1 MVIAIALTPTY
12 LFVLVPGVYR
22 RPFACDLKWAFISRY
37 RCNFAVTDR
46 KAPAFLRGLLQF
58 DLRLVEPAG
67 IEPATSYLQIR
78 LALFQTLPDSPF
90 PEFIP

>member
-1 MVIAIALTPTY
+1 MPGMIATTDSLQDSRSCIPED
-12 LFVLVPGVYR
+12 
-22 RPFACDLKWAFISRY
+22 DLIRAITT
-37 RCNFAVTDR
+37 NTR
-46 KAPAFLRGLLQF
+46 KAPVFLRGLLQF